1 VAEGTLKPRPWQV
14 TGAEFLA
21 ARQVALLADD
31 CRVGKTGAAIL
42 ACNLIDA
49 KSVAVVTTKSGA
61 PGWRRATEQWGLTA
75 DRCVIET
82 WSSKTMWRLGAEEWD
97 VLIGDE
103 CHKAKNFSAVRT
115 QHFYGKPHQSVVYR
129 NAAAINRAR
138 RVWNLSATPAPHD
151 PSDIYPMLLT
161 LAPHLLL
168 EEYGPNVRKYA
179 NFLNR
184 YCVVGKKKLPNG
196 QTIDVIVG
204 GKNIPE
210 LRERIASI
218 ILRRTQEEV
227 GISEPTYDV
236 LPLAVSTAD
245 LRRFEKDLDMSL
257 VLEATAAGDVK
268 SLEMHYGPMKR
279 LTAVYKAEGVAE
291 TAAEELEDGLEKIVI
306 AYWHTSVGDVLGD
319 RLHGYGVLR
328 LDGGTPDRERAEIE
342 QLWTLPTFRV
352 FLAQIKAAGESI
364 DLSPAPS
371 LIFCETS
378 DTPSDMRQMALR
390 ITNINRPRTP
400 LVRVATL
407 EGSIDMAIQ
416 ERLMNLWTAIK
427 EIYA

>member
-1 VAEGTLKPRPWQV
+1 VAEGILKPRPWQV

-21 ARQVALLADD
+21 ARDAALLADD
-31 CRVGKTGAAIL
+31 PRVGKTLAAIL
-42 ACNLIDA
+42 ACNIIGA
-49 KSVAVVTTKSGA
+49 ERVAIVTTKSGM
-61 PGWRRATEQWGLTA
+61 PGWRRAVVQCGLEA
-75 DRCVIET
+75 GKVEIQS
-82 WSSKTMWRLGAEEWD
+82 WSSPSLWRIGANEWD
-97 VLIGDE
+97 VVIGDE
-103 CHKAKNFSAVRT
+103 CHKAKNFNAART
-115 QHFYGKPHQSVVYR
+115 KHFYGTPGRGYVVHR
-129 NAAAINRAR
+129 NAAATNRAK
-138 RVWNLSATPAPHD
+138 RVWGLSGTPTPHD

-161 LAPHLLL
+161 LRPDLL
-168 EEYGPNVRKYA
+168 ETAPNVRKYRD
-179 NFLNR
+179 FLAR

-196 QTIDVIVG
+196 HTIDVIVG
-204 GKNIPE
+204 GRNIPE
-210 LRERIASI
+210 LRARLDGF

-227 GISEPTYDV
+227 GIAEPTYDI
-236 LPLAVSTAD
+236 LPLAVDSAD
-245 LRRFEKDLDMSL
+245 LRRFEKDVNMSL
-257 VLEATAAGDVK
+257 ILEAAAASDVK

-291 TAAEELEDGLEKIVI
+291 IAAEELEDGLEKIVI

-342 QLWTLPTFRV
+342 RLWTLPGYRV

-407 EGSIDMAIQ
+407 ENSIDEKIQ